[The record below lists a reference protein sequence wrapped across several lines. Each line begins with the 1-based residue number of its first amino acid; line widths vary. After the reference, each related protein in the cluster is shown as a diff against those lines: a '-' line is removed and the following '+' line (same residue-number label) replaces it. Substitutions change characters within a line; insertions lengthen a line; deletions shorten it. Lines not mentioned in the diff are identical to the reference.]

1 MEESIPKVPIRS
13 RKNLPWL
20 SKVLRKEMVKRD
32 VLFKK
37 YGLCNKYRNARDRV
51 ISLLR
56 KAKSR
61 YFHQLNPKDS
71 KKFWKSVKYLNKK
84 QSTIPTLQSDD
95 VTDQEKASKLNSF
108 FFHLILI
115 ILTSHSLPILTEFSI
130 SLIVKIC
137 IVLLMK
143 CKIL

>member
-1 MEESIPKVPIRS
+1 MFCSRNLVFVTSI
-13 RKNLPWL
+13 
-20 SKVLRKEMVKRD
+20 
-32 VLFKK
+32 
-37 YGLCNKYRNARDRV
+37 YRNARNRV

-95 VTDQEKASKLNSF
+95 VSYVTDQEKASKLNSF
-108 FFHLILI
+108 FHLVLI
-115 ILTSHSLPILTEFSI
+115 ILTSHSLLILTEISI

-137 IVLLMK
+137 IVLLKK
-143 CKIL
+143 CNIHFRALMSPRLVDLTKFLQEC